1 VKFYFQMD
9 EADVSNGDAVLKQA
23 PGPALSSVGDETIMA
38 RIADVYPTL
47 SRAHRRA
54 ADFVLKHPFQAAT
67 MMIDELARAAGISV
81 ATANRFARALGID
94 GYPAFRAEL
103 VRTFSATLA
112 PVEKL
117 RAELQRSAGS
127 AEIMRASLA
136 QNLSNLQTTVQHFA
150 SGTAERAV
158 TKILAADRVFTIGF
172 GTSGAL
178 ANFAA
183 HALSP
188 YCRFVQNAA
197 GEGGAEQAVRR
208 LLRLGPRDAVIGI
221 ALPRYSKDTVELLHF
236 ARERGATVIAI
247 TDGPASP
254 VAKPA
259 DIVFCVGA
267 EHALLTS
274 SGIGAFAL
282 IEAMGA
288 AVARR
293 TKDPLN
299 AATEFTERVLPY
311 LYVGATEPAAPPP
324 TQSRSKPASRGDRP
338 HHLTAADKG
347 KRK

>member
-1 VKFYFQMD
+1 M
-9 EADVSNGDAVLKQA
+9 LKQA
-23 PGPALSSVGDETIMA
+23 TGAALSRDGERVTDETIMA
-38 RIADVYPTL
+38 RIADAYPTL
-47 SRAHRRA
+47 SQAHRLA

-117 RAELQRSAGS
+117 RAELQRSADS

-136 QNLSNLQTTVQHFA
+136 QNLRNLQTTVQHFA
-150 SGTAERAV
+150 SVNGERAV
-158 TKILAADRVFTIGF
+158 AKILAAERVFTIGF
-172 GTSGAL
+172 GNSGAL

-183 HALSP
+183 HVLSP
-188 YCRFVQNAA
+188 YCRFVQSAA

-208 LLRLGPRDAVIGI
+208 LLRIGPRDAVIGI

-267 EHALLTS
+267 EHGLLTS
-274 SGIGAFAL
+274 SGVGAFAL

-288 AVARR
+288 AVARQA
-293 TKDPLN
+293 KDPLD
-299 AATEFTERVLPY
+299 AATELTERVLPY
-311 LYVGATEPAAPPP
+311 LYVATTQQAAPPS
-324 TQSRSKPASRGDRP
+324 SRRRAKPSSRGDRSP
-338 HHLTAADKG
+338 RFTAADKG
-347 KRK
+347 

>member
-1 VKFYFQMD
+1 MD
-9 EADVSNGDAVLKQA
+9 EADIRNGDAVLKQA
-23 PGPALSSVGDETIMA
+23 TRPALSSSGDETIMA

-94 GYPAFRAEL
+94 GYPAFRAGL
-103 VRTFSATLA
+103 VRTFRATLA

-117 RAELQRSAGS
+117 RAELQRSAGG

-150 SGTAERAV
+150 PGIAERAV
-158 TKILAADRVFTIGF
+158 AKILAADRVCTIGF

-221 ALPRYSKDTVELLHF
+221 ALPRYSKDTVELLNF

-274 SGIGAFAL
+274 SGVGAFAL
-282 IEAMGA
+282 IEAIGA

-293 TKDPLN
+293 TKDPLH

-311 LYVGATEPAAPPP
+311 LYVGATEPVAPPAI
-324 TQSRSKPASRGDRP
+324 QNRAKPASRGKKSHR
-338 HHLTAADKG
+338 LTAADKG